1 MNARCKIN
9 ISEQSVD
16 VVISR
21 GRNELQVFIDDVEQ
35 DETKE
40 ICKFQHSKRK
50 RCRIR
55 LFLFIC
61 TFVFFL
67 SSRIR
72 TQSKVHTE
80 ADGEDFY

>member
-9 ISEQSVD
+9 ISEQSVN

-40 ICKFQHSKRK
+40 ICMF
-50 RCRIR
+50 RIR

-61 TFVFFL
+61 SFL
-67 SSRIR
+67 E
-72 TQSKVHTE
+72 H
-80 ADGEDFY
+80 F